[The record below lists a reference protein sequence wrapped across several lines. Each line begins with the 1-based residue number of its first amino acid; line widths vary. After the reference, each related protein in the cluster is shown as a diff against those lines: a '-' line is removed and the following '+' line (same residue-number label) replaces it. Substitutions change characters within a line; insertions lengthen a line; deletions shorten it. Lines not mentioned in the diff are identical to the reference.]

1 MKGHYVYVSSRARAW
16 SSAGITDNDLFIVT
30 ARVSSIA
37 TTIIVLLTVIVLNR
51 IGRQLL
57 ILTNSGG
64 MVVAISIFPADS

>member
-30 ARVSSIA
+30 ARVSGIA
-37 TTIIVLLTVIVLNR
+37 TTIIVLLTAIVLNR
-51 IGRQLL
+51 MGRQLL

-64 MVVAISIFPADS
+64 MVVAISIFPTDS